1 MQLPAVVEFDEDSE
15 ARTTLVA
22 LRCANP
28 SWALEGTSTPDY
40 QPVLEGNVLVHR
52 YAPDRSG
59 GGAVTVRLRCD
70 GSAEVRAALA
80 VVVRPQPDIGV
91 TLHEVTGADQL
102 ITAPLRV
109 AVNGVET
116 AIGPGGGHVQFRQG
130 ANQLQLIGN
139 PGWRSLQ
146 VWEIN
151 GQVIPLNEAGT
162 GFPVTITGTGDDGTA
177 VVRMLHATA
186 HAWYRAGTASEADV
200 RAVYWSEGSG
210 GIGTGFVGFTDR
222 QLDGGRPIFTQL
234 GPLVVDGVEVCSA
247 VPASRYFDYQA
258 AVEAHRAPYLGMS
271 VPIGWRFAESLEN
284 LTMYSSMA
292 NGELVIAN
300 GWSLACDAPVSVV
313 DEYYR
318 PGASGHVQQL
328 VIRIPAGGTHADRVA
343 ALWRLPRRMGHKV
356 PGSAWVSS
364 TAVPGPA
371 DLEVARHFFPLA
383 DAAAQRGMPPL
394 RF

>member
-116 AIGPGGGHVQFRQG
+116 AIGPGGGRVQFRQG
-130 ANQLQLIGN
+130 ANQLQLVGN

-162 GFPVTITGTGDDGTA
+162 GFPVTVTGTGDDGTA

-200 RAVYWSEGSG
+200 RALYWSDGSA
-210 GIGTGFVGFTDR
+210 GIAPGFTGFNER
-222 QLDGGRPIFTQL
+222 QADGGRPIFTQL
-234 GPLVVDGVEVCSA
+234 GPLVVDGVQVCAA
-247 VPASRYFDYQA
+247 VPASRYGDYQA
-258 AVEAHRAPYLGMS
+258 AVDGYRIPYAGMP
-271 VPIGWRFAESLEN
+271 VPIGWRFAESLED
-284 LTMYSSMA
+284 LTIYSSLVE
-292 NGELVIAN
+292 GELLIVN
-300 GWSLACDAPVSVV
+300 GWSLACDAAVASV

-328 VIRIPAGGTHADRVA
+328 VIRIPAGASQAERVA
-343 ALWRLPRRMGHKV
+343 ALWRLPRKMGSKV

-364 TAVPGPA
+364 TADPGPA

-383 DAAAQRGMPPL
+383 DAAVRRGMPPL